1 MDKVL
6 FWVMVAVAGVLGVFA
21 SKVIAGQTNSEG
33 LRSFA
38 EKL

>member
-1 MDKVL
+1 M
-6 FWVMVAVAGVLGVFA
+6 FWLMVAIAGVLGVFA
-21 SKVIAGQTNSEG
+21 TKLIAAQTSSEG

>member
-1 MDKVL
+1 MDKIL
-6 FWVMVAVAGVLGVFA
+6 FWVMVALAGVLGVFA
-21 SKVIAGQTNSEG
+21 TKAIAGQTSSQG

>member
-1 MDKVL
+1 MDKIL
-6 FWVMVAVAGVLGVFA
+6 FWVMVAIAGVIGVFA
-21 SKVIAGQTNSEG
+21 TKAIAGQTSSEG

>member
-1 MDKVL
+1 MDKIL
-6 FWVMVAVAGVLGVFA
+6 FWVMVGIAGVLGVFVTKA
-21 SKVIAGQTNSEG
+21 VAGQTSSEG

>member
-1 MDKVL
+1 MDKVM
-6 FWVMVAVAGVLGVFA
+6 FWIMVGVAGVLGVFVTKA
-21 SKVIAGQTNSEG
+21 IAAQTNSEG

>member
-1 MDKVL
+1 MDKL
-6 FWVMVAVAGVLGVFA
+6 MFWVMVAIAGVLGVFA
-21 SKVIAGQTNSEG
+21 TKAIAGQTSSEG

>member
-1 MDKVL
+1 MEKIL
-6 FWVMVAVAGVLGVFA
+6 FWVMVALAGVLGVFA
-21 SKVIAGQTNSEG
+21 TKAIAGQTSSEG